1 MMGGGWVMLFTP
13 PPPPKTRSPQDGDA
27 VVATH

>member
-1 MMGGGWVMLFTP
+1 MMGGGWVMLFT